1 MNTKELRRYI
11 TENIKSRR
19 DDNIDLDFIG
29 SEYTDI
35 GSNHMHGFFN
45 IMHSKSNEEKYLRKE
60 LKLAKDSQVIYEF
73 VQNARDAKASEIC
86 IYYNSEHF
94 LVINNGNKFNEN
106 DISSILDIGQSSKD
120 ISDDNIGS
128 FGVGFKIVHRLVGSD
143 DGLEEIVTKYNG
155 PILFSWDDDG
165 FKQFMDK
172 KFENLSPHWLFKIL
186 YTCFPC
192 GLNERVLN
200 RTREEE
206 IFFKQNEV
214 EKIIQLIEAYS
225 NITNFKNGSLFFI
238 SLGSSKYELLKKEE
252 NELKKGLEY
261 SLNLLDIDKKSKLS
275 KITIN
280 DNVVEKKDMI
290 SLTLCNDA
298 VTLLFHKDYQEKL
311 DFYKQKNSRISF
323 YTYFPMSDQKE
334 NLNFIIHSSKF
345 DYKTD
350 RRQLSGKK
358 NDVIIKEIAKEFIEK
373 LEIIKVQEQEKYISI
388 LQDLYLSSLSL
399 NYNSINEG
407 IQFLKHE
414 TLKYIEKNIPFVK
427 VNSYGIDILE
437 ITDDKTQVVII
448 DSKVDIPIKMKHN
461 FYFSLEKYED
471 IVKRAESKLKL
482 TRWNIIKALLF
493 DDITKWILEL
503 ENNQYNIL
511 LKEIEKEKRNYSQDI
526 VNKWKGIF
534 TLKEIKRIL
543 EIFKVL
549 DKDKIE
555 FAVIKISKDK
565 YEIIPSEKNH
575 YIKGKD
581 FKEFLEQSY
590 ELCEMNIFLIPEEIE
605 DDILSII
612 GNNNPSDKKIMNDL
626 LECNQHRELV
636 SFIEEFELEKKYL
649 NTLERLDLDTSID
662 YENNSFELKTLD
674 FILKM
679 DENIEIYKQKIFINE
694 LQISQLSKSP
704 FITFKYQSESTKV
717 INPSSHANTG
727 KNSEEILNFIEK
739 IGRKYKAIFTIEEES
754 KDKVYEKMKSEIQ
767 FNHKLNNKINSKNRL
782 KFIVLYS
789 LEKEENFIKDFH
801 GINIFNHEE
810 QKDESFDRLYKVFT
824 KDIKLKSDNQLN
836 IFHISDFFP
845 EEFKKDSYYIEDKN
859 FAIETEKLPETLEKK
874 YIKTFS
880 QIGLTIEQELPIL
893 RKKLLYSED
902 IKRDDLISFNDAKLT
917 NSLEFLFLQ
926 DKVYDFDSVDTRNI
940 KYIFKLLESSTIE
953 NFEFLPILKTKS
965 SFSLQRL
972 YKYITKEYI
981 TKESIESSNQVFQER
996 LDKEIEQKDLIYLD
1010 ILDLDNP
1017 PIGWEKVV
1025 ENEDEKITEKR
1036 EILNKQ
1042 EQEFI
1047 SAETKKDDKDISQS
1061 SWLIGWR
1068 GEKYVYSLLIDK
1080 FGIDNV
1086 TWYNENSTSYHDDKG
1101 GIDFKVKDQNSKIL
1115 NIEVKTTTGSIYSD
1129 SKIKFTLSSKQFEA
1143 ARSWGRDTHLIFVSG
1158 IGDNKPE
1165 LLYMNFDNNWLD
1177 PNNQKESLDTSFLSK
1192 KEDNLV
1198 NPFTL
1203 EEKQLSDEKSIIN
1216 LTKFKSE
1223 KNNEV
1228 INKLGVIIRRLNKT
1242 NLNTNE
1248 KISFINSMNNPIIEF
1263 SEILQEINTKVK

>member
-11 TENIKSRR
+11 TENIKNRR

-29 SEYTDI
+29 SQYTDI
-35 GSNHMHGFFN
+35 DSNHMHGFFN
-45 IMHSKSNEEKYLRKE
+45 IMHSKSDEEKYLRKE

-120 ISDDNIGS
+120 ITDDNIGS
-128 FGVGFKIVHRLVGSD
+128 FGVGFKIVHRLVGND

-155 PILFSWDDDG
+155 PVLFSWDNDG
-165 FKQFMDK
+165 FKQFVNK
-172 KFENLSPHWLFKIL
+172 QFEKLSEHWLFKIL

-200 RTREEE
+200 KTLEKEM
-206 IFFKQNEV
+206 FFKQNEV
-214 EKIIQLIEAYS
+214 EKIIQLVKSHSKI
-225 NITNFKNGSLFFI
+225 INFKNGSLFFL
-238 SLGSSKYELLKKEE
+238 SLGDGKYELLKKEE

-261 SLNLLDIDKKSKLS
+261 SLNLLDIDKKSMLN

-280 DNVVEKKDMI
+280 DNIVEKKDMI
-290 SLTLCNDA
+290 SLTLCDEA
-298 VTLLFHKDYQEKL
+298 VTLLFHKNYQEKL
-311 DFYKQKNSRISF
+311 DFYNQKDSRISF

-358 NDVIIKEIAKEFIEK
+358 NDVIIKEIAKEFIEE
-373 LEIIKVQEQEKYISI
+373 LNIIKIQEQEKYISI
-388 LQDLYLSSLSL
+388 LQDLYLSFLSL
-399 NYNSINEG
+399 NYYSINDG
-407 IQFLKHE
+407 IQFLKYE

-427 VNSYGIDILE
+427 TNSYGIDILE

-448 DSKVDIPIKMKHN
+448 DSKLNIPIKMKHN

-471 IVKRAESKLKL
+471 IVKEAESKLKL

-511 LKEIEKEKRNYSQDI
+511 LKEIEKEKRNYSQQDI

-543 EIFKVL
+543 KIFKVL

-555 FAVIKISKDK
+555 FAVIKISKDE
-565 YEIIPSEKNH
+565 YEIISSEKNH
-575 YIKGKD
+575 YIKSKD

-590 ELCEMNIFLIPEEIE
+590 ELCEINIFLIPEEIE
-605 DDILSII
+605 DDILSIT
-612 GNNNPSDKKIMNDL
+612 GNDNPSDKKIMNDL

-679 DENIEIYKQKIFINE
+679 DENIEIYKQKIFINDSK
-694 LQISQLSKSP
+694 ISQLSKSP
-704 FITFKYQSESTKV
+704 FITFKYQSDSTKV
-717 INPSSHANTG
+717 INPSSYANNE

-754 KDKVYEKMKSEIQ
+754 KDIVYEKIKSEIQ
-767 FNHKLNNKINSKNRL
+767 SSHKLNNKINSKNRL

-789 LEKEENFIKDFH
+789 LEKEQNFVKDFD
-801 GINIFNHEE
+801 GLNIINRDE
-810 QKDESFDRLYKVFT
+810 QIDESFDILYKVFS
-824 KDIKLKSDNQLN
+824 KDIKLKNDNQLD
-836 IFHISDFFP
+836 IFHLSDFFP
-845 EEFKKDSYYIEDKN
+845 DKIKKDSYYITDKN
-859 FAIETEKLPETLEKK
+859 FAVDSEILPDHLDNKHIET
-874 YIKTFS
+874 FS
-880 QIGLTIEQELPIL
+880 KIGLTIEQELPIL
-893 RKKLLYSED
+893 RKKLLNSED

-917 NSLEFLFLQ
+917 NSLKFFSLQ

-940 KYIFKLLESSTIE
+940 KYILKLLESSTIE
-953 NFEFLPILKTKS
+953 NCEVLPILKTKS
-965 SFSLQRL
+965 SFVLHELNQ
-972 YKYITKEYI
+972 YCPKKYITKKSLNNNNVIFQKRLLDEI
-981 TKESIESSNQVFQER
+981 DNNRVVF
-996 LDKEIEQKDLIYLD
+996 ID
-1010 ILDLDNP
+1010 ILDIEN
-1017 PIGWEKVV
+1017 IQISWIEITVN
-1025 ENEDEKITEKR
+1025 ENEKKEVALTETKEKIDSIRKAINEKSEYNER
-1036 EILNKQ
+1036 TAEVGKLGELLVQ
-1042 EQEFI
+1042 E
-1047 SAETKKDDKDISQS
+1047 K
-1061 SWLIGWR
+1061 LI
-1068 GEKYVYSLLIDK
+1068 KK
-1080 FGIDNV
+1080 FGIERV
-1086 TWYNENSTSYHDDKG
+1086 VYNNSDAESKK
-1101 GIDFKVKDQNSKIL
+1101 IDFEIL
-1115 NIEVKTTTGSIYSD
+1115 DEKLNNTIHYIEVKATT
-1129 SKIKFTLSSKQFEA
+1129 FEA
-1143 ARSWGRDTHLIFVSG
+1143 NSKKNNEVAFYMSSEQYKKSLQYGKDTHLIFITGVETT
-1158 IGDNKPE
+1158 NPE
-1165 LLYMNFDNNWLD
+1165 FLYMNFDNNWLD
-1177 PNNQKESLDTSFLSK
+1177 PNKQKESLDTSFLSK
-1192 KEDNLV
+1192 KEDNLAKL
-1198 NPFTL
+1198 FTL

-1216 LTKFKSE
+1216 LPKFKSE